1 MRAEE
6 DIRRSLFRGVIAA
19 LLLVACNAAPAAA
32 PTTSVPAT
40 TTSTVAPIPAYFPDN
55 PDAVAA
61 VEGFLTA
68 EGQGNFSESFDLL
81 SAVDQEQAGDREA
94 WVADHLFLLPPIT
107 GFQFTSD
114 QVVDDRVEV
123 MAQLE
128 LRPGLDELVGL
139 TPGEADAIWVVVEE
153 DDEWKVAFT
162 ESSVVPLYLEDSG
175 APAAVEI
182 WVEER
187 RQCATPT
194 EWEGGLLGFPVL
206 ADQLCDASGAVEVG
220 EVTTLADAAESEPFL
235 AAFGPEVGIW
245 ARVVPVMS
253 PTPMRAVVAP
263 IGPEW
268 VVIGVLEAA

>member
-1 MRAEE
+1 MAE
-6 DIRRSLFRGVIAA
+6 DKRSFLRWGLITA
-19 LLLVACNAAPAAA
+19 LLVACNASPAATS
-32 PTTSVPAT
+32 TTSVQAI
-40 TTSTVAPIPAYFPDN
+40 TTSTGVPLPAYSPDN

-61 VEGFLTA
+61 VEGFLAA
-68 EGQGNFSESFDLL
+68 EAQGDYAASFDFL
-81 SAVDQEQAGDREA
+81 SAVDQEQSGDRGA
-94 WVADHLFLLPPIT
+94 WVAEHLFLLPPIT

-128 LRPGLDELVGL
+128 LEPGLDELVGL
-139 TPGEADAIWVVVEE
+139 TPGEADTTWVVVEE
-153 DDEWKVAFT
+153 NDEWKVAFT
-162 ESSVVPLYLEDSG
+162 ESSLVPLYLEDSG
-175 APAAVEI
+175 APAAVKK

-187 RQCATPT
+187 RQCATAT
-194 EWEGGLLGFPVL
+194 QWEGGLLGFAAL

-220 EVTTLADAAESEPFL
+220 EVTTLADAAESEAFL

-263 IGPEW
+263 IGAEW
-268 VVIGVLEAA
+268 VVIGVLDAA